1 MAHQFIFTMKDLRK
15 VVPPKREVL
24 KGIWLSF
31 YPGAKIGVL
40 GANGAGK
47 STLLC
52 IMAGV
57 DTEFLGEARPA
68 DGIRIGYLPQE
79 PHVDPAKDVRG
90 NVEDGVGGV
99 RGLLTRFDEINA
111 RLGEPIDGD
120 EMEKLLAEQAR
131 VQDAI
136 EAANGWDLDRTVE
149 IAMDALR
156 CPPGD
161 APVATLSG
169 GEVRRIALCR
179 LLLQKP
185 DMLLLD
191 EPTNHLDAE
200 SVAWLERYLKDYP
213 GTVVAITH
221 DRYFL
226 DNVAGWI
233 LELDRGAGIPWE
245 GNYSS
250 WLEQKQQRLDQEEKQ
265 DRARQ
270 RTLEREL
277 EWVRLSPRAR
287 QAKSKARLQSY
298 EELLAEDRRDREGTA
313 EIVIPPGPRL
323 GDLVVQAE
331 GLIKGYGERLLIE
344 GLSFNLPR
352 GGIVGVIG
360 PNGAGKTTLFRMIIG
375 QDKPDAGSLRV
386 GDSVVLSYVDQSR
399 DALDPAKSVWEEISG
414 GVDQLQL
421 GGRQIASRAYVASF
435 NFKGADQQKR
445 VGDLSGGE
453 RNRVHLATLLKRG
466 GNLLLLDEPTNDL
479 DVDTLRAL
487 EDALLSFAGCAVVI
501 SHDRWFLDRIAT
513 HMLAFE
519 GDSKVVWFEGNY
531 ADYETDRRKRLGA
544 AADTP
549 HRLRYKPLTRG

>member
-1 MAHQFIFTMKDLRK
+1 MTYQYIFTMKDLRK

-31 YPGAKIGVL
+31 FPGAKIGVL
-40 GANGAGK
+40 GPNGAGK
-47 STLLC
+47 STLLR

-57 DTEFLGEARPA
+57 DQDFLGEAWPA
-68 DGIRIGYLPQE
+68 EGIRIGYLPQE
-79 PHVDPAKDVRG
+79 PRLDPGKDVRA
-90 NVEDGVGGV
+90 NVEEGVAET
-99 RGLLTRFDEINA
+99 RALLTRFDEINA
-111 RLGEPIDGD
+111 RLGEPLPAE
-120 EMEKLLAEQAR
+120 EMDKVLEEQAR

-136 EAANGWDLDRTVE
+136 EAVNAWDLDRTVE

-156 CPPGD
+156 LPPPD
-161 APVATLSG
+161 ADVTTLSG
-169 GEVRRIALCR
+169 GEVRRVALCR
-179 LLLQKP
+179 LLLQRP
-185 DMLLLD
+185 DLLLLD

-200 SVAWLERYLKDYP
+200 SVAWLERFLKEYP

-250 WLEQKQQRLDQEEKQ
+250 WLEQKRERLAREEKQ

-277 EWVRLSPRAR
+277 EWVKMSPRAR
-287 QAKSKARLQSY
+287 QAKSKSRLAAY
-298 EELLAEDRRDREGTA
+298 EQLLAEGGREREGAA
-313 EIVIPPGPRL
+313 EIIIPAGPRL
-323 GDLVVQAE
+323 GDLVVEAR
-331 GLIKGYGERLLIE
+331 GLYKGYGDRLLIE
-344 GLSFNLPR
+344 DLSFNLPR

-360 PNGAGKTTLFRMIIG
+360 PNGAGKTTLFRMITG
-375 QDKPDAGSLRV
+375 HEKPDRGTLRL
-386 GDSVVLSYVDQSR
+386 GDSVRLAYVDQSR
-399 DALDPAKSVWEEISG
+399 DALDPARTVWEEISG
-414 GVDQLQL
+414 GEEQIRL
-421 GGRQIASRAYVASF
+421 GSRQVASRAWVASF

-453 RNRVHLATLLKRG
+453 RNRVHLAKVVKSG

-487 EDALLSFAGCAVVI
+487 EDALLAFAGCAVII
-501 SHDRWFLDRIAT
+501 SHDRWFLDRVAT

-519 GDSKVVWFEGNY
+519 GDSKAVWFEGNY
-531 ADYETDRRKRLGA
+531 EDYEADRKKRLGA
-544 AADTP
+544 AADQP
-549 HRLRYKPLTRG
+549 HRIRYKPLTRA